1 MFEFCKSE
9 ALRISSSREGP
20 RPSKCTPTGSNC
32 NPIGAAPPARP
43 DQRHPGAGGDTLS
56 PPGGRAC
63 APDQDA
69 IAGPGQAQ
77 VQLVPGKLQ
86 DAPQTPVAQE
96 AQVLMIKPPGH
107 PAQCEGALRRA
118 EAQLF
123 RFAVS
128 ARPVAADVEPVI
140 APSVFCHC
148 TKGASVT

>member
-1 MFEFCKSE
+1 MHPYRVELQSDRCS
-9 ALRISSSREGP
+9 APGP
-20 RPSKCTPTGSNC
+20 SGQDRTQES
-32 NPIGAAPPARP
+32 ILDP

-69 IAGPGQAQ
+69 IAGPGQAKA
-77 VQLVPGKLQ
+77 QLMPSKLQ
-86 DAPQTPVAQE
+86 HTVQPPVAQE

-107 PAQCEGALRRA
+107 PAQCEGALRWA